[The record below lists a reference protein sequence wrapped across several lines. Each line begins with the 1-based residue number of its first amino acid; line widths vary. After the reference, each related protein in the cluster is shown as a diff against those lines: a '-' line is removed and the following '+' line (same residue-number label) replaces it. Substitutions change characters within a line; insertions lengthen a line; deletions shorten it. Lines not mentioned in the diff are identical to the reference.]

1 MRNYLDFE
9 RDIKALEEEIEKLRD
24 PFDKEG
30 LSEVNTQKI
39 SDIEKQISEKL
50 IKTYSNLNEWQKTQI
65 ARHEDRPK
73 AKSFIKNLFT
83 DFINLS
89 GDRNYAEDES
99 VIAGFA
105 KFQGAS
111 VLVIGQEKEKIWKAD

>member
-1 MRNYLDFE
+1 MKNYLDFE
-9 RDIKALEEEIEKLRD
+9 RDIKVLEEEIKKLRD

-39 SDIEKQISEKL
+39 SEIEKQIDEKL

-73 AKSFIKNLFT
+73 AKFFIENIFT
-83 DFINLS
+83 DFIN
-89 GDRNYAEDES
+89 
-99 VIAGFA
+99 
-105 KFQGAS
+105 
-111 VLVIGQEKEKIWKAD
+111 

>member
-73 AKSFIKNLFT
+73 AKSFI
-83 DFINLS
+83 
-89 GDRNYAEDES
+89 
-99 VIAGFA
+99 
-105 KFQGAS
+105 
-111 VLVIGQEKEKIWKAD
+111 